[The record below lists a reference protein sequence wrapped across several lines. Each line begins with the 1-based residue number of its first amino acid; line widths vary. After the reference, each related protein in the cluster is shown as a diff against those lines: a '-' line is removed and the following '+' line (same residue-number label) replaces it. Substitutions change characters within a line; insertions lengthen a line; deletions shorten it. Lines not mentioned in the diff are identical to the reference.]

1 MTERDKIWQ
10 NIYPILA
17 FILLAIGIAFGV
29 ESRFLPVIF
38 IGLAAFLFFQD
49 RSRGEFKILFWFSLA
64 LFVLFLLSP
73 FGTVLFPFAIGLWLA
88 FLLSPIVERLERYK
102 IPRVL
107 SSITLLLISFIF
119 FIFFFT
125 YLFYQVVTEAGVFLQ
140 TLPTYIAKWWKVLEN
155 YLGRFV
161 KVEEIS
167 NILPT
172 LEEVIR
178 TLFRRTLAL
187 SKGILSIVGSLFLLV
202 LTFIVTFYFLKDYKK
217 LKSWIIKTVEKEK
230 TLLRFTDEVILILR
244 RYFRGQIIDATI
256 VGILTGISLAI
267 LGINFPLLLGFLA
280 GIMNLVPNLG
290 FWLSFIPALFVG
302 LMEPSPLI
310 GILKVSLVFGGVQLV
325 ESTILVPKIIGGS
338 VGLHPLVIF
347 SALLLGA
354 KLLGPLGLFLAVP
367 VAAVL
372 KAVWIT
378 REKMSRKENETK
390 EGG

>member
-1 MTERDKIWQ
+1 
-10 NIYPILA
+10 
-17 FILLAIGIAFGV
+17 
-29 ESRFLPVIF
+29 
-38 IGLAAFLFFQD
+38 
-49 RSRGEFKILFWFSLA
+49 
-64 LFVLFLLSP
+64 
-73 FGTVLFPFAIGLWLA
+73 
-88 FLLSPIVERLERYK
+88 
-102 IPRVL
+102 
-107 SSITLLLISFIF
+107 
-119 FIFFFT
+119 
-125 YLFYQVVTEAGVFLQ
+125 VVTEAGVFLQ
-140 TLPTYIAKWWKVLEN
+140 TLPTYIIKWWRVIES

-161 KVEEIS
+161 KVEDIS
-167 NILPT
+167 NVLPT
-172 LEEVIR
+172 LEEIIR
-178 TLFRRTLAL
+178 TLFKRTLAL
-187 SKGILSIVGSLFLLV
+187 SKGIISIVGSLFLIV

-217 LKSWIIKTVEKEK
+217 LKSWIVKSIEREKV
-230 TLLRFTDEVILILR
+230 LLRFIDEVALILR

-256 VGILTGISLAI
+256 VGILTGGALAI

-310 GILKVSLVFGGVQLV
+310 GILKVSLVFGGIQLI
-325 ESTILVPKIIGGS
+325 ESAILVPKIIGGS

-378 REKMSRKENETK
+378 KGKISQEEIETK